1 MLNVYCL
8 RGSTEM
14 PIQVALGVE
23 GKSDELERPGEPHAK
38 QHFEEEDTIKVEKT
52 APPNRGYE

>member
-1 MLNVYCL
+1 
-8 RGSTEM
+8 M

-23 GKSDELERPGEPHAK
+23 GESDELERPGEPHAK
-38 QHFEEEDTIKVEKT
+38 QHFEEEDTIEVEKT